1 MAKSIIEK
9 VQEQLGYPPL
19 HKVDPNTQELS
30 PARATDENGRF
41 AQAAIPSVLAGLFQQ
56 ARTEAGAA
64 ILLQQ
69 PATASWTNLLFGTQ
83 RQKVMEAIAQY
94 SDKPVAGIEQELD
107 IITQAAMRV
116 LRPAAEVAHPGLALR
131 DALNAQRHS
140 ILVYLP
146 ASLHVGEMLRD
157 ESLDDRTNKM
167 EGPVSN
173 LMHSI
178 ENKLSGGGA

>member
-1 MAKSIIEK
+1 MAKSIIER

-19 HKVDPNTQELS
+19 QKVDPNTQEL
-30 PARATDENGRF
+30 PANRASDENGRF

-56 ARTEAGAA
+56 ARTEAGAVA
-64 ILLQQ
+64 LLRQ
-69 PATASWTNLLFGTQ
+69 PATASWINLLFGTQ
-83 RQKVMEAIAQY
+83 RQRVMDAIAQY
-94 SDKPVAGIEQELD
+94 SGKPVGGIEKELD
-107 IITQAAMRV
+107 IIAQSAMSV
-116 LRPAAEVAHPGLALR
+116 VRPAADAAHPGLALR
-131 DALNAQRHS
+131 ETLNAQRHT

-146 ASLHVGEMLRD
+146 ASLHMGEMLRD

>member
-1 MAKSIIEK
+1 MAKSIIER

-19 HKVDPNTQELS
+19 HKVDPNTQEL
-30 PARATDENGRF
+30 PAAETSDENGRF
-41 AQAAIPSVLAGLFQQ
+41 AQAAIPSVLAGIFQQ
-56 ARTEAGAA
+56 ARTEAGAVA
-64 ILLQQ
+64 LLRQ

-83 RQKVMEAIAQY
+83 RRSVLDAIAQY
-94 SDKPVAGIEQELD
+94 SGKPAAGIEKELD
-107 IITQAAMRV
+107 TIAQSAMS
-116 LRPAAEVAHPGLALR
+116 LLKPDADMAHQGLAFR
-131 DALNAQRHS
+131 ETLNAQRHT

-146 ASLHVGEMLRD
+146 ASLHMGEMLLD

-178 ENKLSGGGA
+178 ENKLSGGDG

>member
-19 HKVDPNTQELS
+19 HKVDPNTQELPS
-30 PARATDENGRF
+30 TGTSDENGRF
-41 AQAAIPSVLAGLFQQ
+41 AQAAIPSVLTGLFQQ
-56 ARTEAGAA
+56 ARTEAGAVA
-64 ILLQQ
+64 LLRQ
-69 PATASWTNLLFGTQ
+69 PATASWTDLLFGTQ
-83 RQKVMEAIAQY
+83 RQRVLDAIAQY
-94 SDKPVAGIEQELD
+94 SGKPAAGIEKDLD
-107 IITQAAMRV
+107 KIAQSAMNI
-116 LRPAAEVAHPGLALR
+116 LRPGKDIPHPGLALR
-131 DALNAQRHS
+131 EMLNVQRHA

-146 ASLHVGEMLRD
+146 PSLHMGEMLRD

-178 ENKLSGGGA
+178 ENKLSGGGS

>member
-1 MAKSIIEK
+1 MTKSIIER

-19 HKVDPNTQELS
+19 HKVDPNTQEL
-30 PARATDENGRF
+30 PATETSDENARF
-41 AQAAIPSVLAGLFQQ
+41 AQAAIPSVLAGIFQQ
-56 ARTEAGAA
+56 SRTEAGAVA
-64 ILLQQ
+64 LLQQ

-83 RQKVMEAIAQY
+83 RRRVMDAITQY
-94 SDKPVAGIEQELD
+94 AGRPAAGIENELD
-107 IITQAAMRV
+107 IIAQAAMSV
-116 LRPAAEVAHPGLALR
+116 LRPGADMDHPGLVLR
-131 DALNAQRHS
+131 ETLNAQRHT

-146 ASLHVGEMLRD
+146 AALHMGEMLRD

-178 ENKLSGGGA
+178 ENKLSGGGS